1 MQRRALA
8 SVGRLQSSELFRSG
22 TGASVS
28 SECPACG
35 SDLLSVL
42 LRDARQ
48 LFGSSFGS
56 QFSRRAREE
65 NNHGADLFQD
75 PSIAYRC
82 VSQQSVLGYH
92 FSPRCLSSESSSLNA
107 HNSKELKK
115 DVILIASLT
124 SGNSPSMSVRHLA
137 SLDWSTLSS
146 FTTPFHQSLRSQG
159 YLPRSRSSITASN
172 ERCATFDGNSFCQA
186 KPFTTS
192 TEPQQSGGWLDHLW
206 NGPAGPEP
214 PAVTRYDPSA
224 QEQGAEGRRDVGQ
237 VSSAPDALS
246 PKYSRPRRE
255 DMERRRRR
263 RKEETDDLK
272 ARASAAKVGEKRK
285 RFKAYAAAGGGTAMQ
300 WEWEDAVVREGLK
313 GGSEREPGPIN
324 SPPGDTNSASWV
336 VRKMPRDHREHLRD
350 LAAMQRR
357 RRTSDRKRSG
367 LGVTRKELAEFEES
381 LSRRPFQILGEPKP
395 RTHQGEGEGDG
406 PPAGKA
412 HVLGWKDHALEV
424 ERVPPAAWFVVR
436 KLQRAGE
443 SASVRRASV
452 GVVLFLQIVILLFS
466 SCFWYA
472 TSSQLA

>member
-8 SVGRLQSSELFRSG
+8 SVGRLKSSELFRSG
-22 TGASVS
+22 TGASIS

-35 SDLLSVL
+35 SDPLSVL

-56 QFSRRAREE
+56 QFPRRAREE
-65 NNHGADLFQD
+65 NNHGADLSQD

-82 VSQQSVLGYH
+82 VSPQSVLGH
-92 FSPRCLSSESSSLNA
+92 QFSPKCLSRESGSLGYARNP
-107 HNSKELKK
+107 KEFNK
-115 DVILIASLT
+115 DVSSHASLT
-124 SGNSPSMSVRHLA
+124 SVNSMSVRHLA

-146 FTTPFHQSLRSQG
+146 FTPPSQQTLRSEG
-159 YLPRSRSSITASN
+159 YLPRSRIEIAASS
-172 ERCATFDGNSFCQA
+172 ERCARFDGRSFSQA

-192 TEPQQSGGWLDHLW
+192 SEPQQSGGWLDRLW

-224 QEQGAEGRRDVGQ
+224 QEQEAEGRMDMAQ

-263 RKEETDDLK
+263 RKEEIDDPK
-272 ARASAAKVGEKRK
+272 TRASAAKVGEKRK
-285 RFKAYAAAGGGTAMQ
+285 RFKAYAAAGGGTTMQ
-300 WEWEDAVVREGLK
+300 WEWEDAVVREGPK

-324 SPPGDTNSASWV
+324 SPPGETNSASWV

-381 LSRRPFQILGEPKP
+381 LSRRPFQILGEPKQSA
-395 RTHQGEGEGDG
+395 HQMVGNGGG

-412 HVLGWKDHALEV
+412 HVLGRKDHALEV

-443 SASVRRASV
+443 PASVRRASFR
-452 GVVLFLQIVILLFS
+452 VVLFLQIVILLFS